1 MPNGKHVL
9 GTHGEK
15 GGEKVRK
22 ETILMAGTL
31 MALAMLAAPMVG
43 IVQAGNGQEKL
54 SIRFKVGK
62 SSGAADPGEQWNSP
76 WWGNLYLGEVNVLH
90 QREAGWGVA
99 STGFLIV
106 VDEGGANE
114 ETFGDED
121 ITYSCSSDVNM
132 FFNDYPDIGA
142 TIKVRETW
150 EIEGRGFIE
159 TLAVE
164 YLYHYGSP
172 YYYGTGIFVGHGEID
187 GQKIVLSGEAG
198 VGGGIPGPRRMGT
211 VMGWPTP

>member
-1 MPNGKHVL
+1 M
-9 GTHGEK
+9 
-15 GGEKVRK
+15 
-22 ETILMAGTL
+22 
-31 MALAMLAAPMVG
+31 
-43 IVQAGNGQEKL
+43 

-62 SSGAADPGEQWNSP
+62 SIGAADPGRIWTSP
-76 WWGNLYLGEVNVLH
+76 HDTNPYAGETNVYH
-90 QREAGWGVA
+90 QRDAGWGVA

-172 YYYGTGIFVGHGEID
+172 YYLVQAF
-187 GQKIVLSGEAG
+187 LSGTAKLTD
-198 VGGGIPGPRRMGT
+198 RK
-211 VMGWPTP
+211 